1 MALARRRREWLEDER
16 LQTKIGAAPTPAQR
30 PASAGVH
37 IPVVM
42 QRRQQA
48 QVALKVG
55 GVLPGGA
62 APHQHAPSLAHSADG
77 HKQHE
82 HHVRTT
88 ASYGSSGL
96 FHASAACE
104 ASASNGTHWMH
115 YNTSTG
121 PSRSHCTNNGTNH
134 SQLGAA
140 ARDGQTDSEQQ
151 YDAVVRKTELHPAI
165 LYPLLP
171 HPYHAFP
178 AQVNMTEIMRESGV
192 KQAGQQAPREEHA
205 RGSILADPGLAEQT
219 TNFELHLEPKRPD
232 IDFSLKRALSK
243 CVMFDGMAAA
253 QLQALAATLAQA
265 NTPCPSS

>member
-16 LQTKIGAAPTPAQR
+16 LQTKIGAAPAPAQR
-30 PASAGVH
+30 AASAGGH
-37 IPVVM
+37 M

-48 QVALKVG
+48 QVAPKVG

-62 APHQHAPSLAHSADG
+62 APHQHEPSLAHSADG

-88 ASYGSSGL
+88 SYGCSGM

-104 ASASNGTHWMH
+104 AGGASPHGTHRMH
-115 YNTSTG
+115 NNTSTD
-121 PSRSHCTNNGTNH
+121 PSRSHYTNNGTNH

-140 ARDGQTDSEQQ
+140 ARDGQAESEQQ
-151 YDAVVRKTELHPAI
+151 YEAV
-165 LYPLLP
+165 
-171 HPYHAFP
+171 
-178 AQVNMTEIMRESGV
+178 VNMTEIMRESGV

-219 TNFELHLEPKRPD
+219 TNLQLHLQPKRPD
-232 IDFSLKRALSK
+232 IDLSLKRALSK

-253 QLQALAATLAQA
+253 QLQALAPTLALA